1 LNRGNYSIQNLL
13 FAILLCS
20 CVSATAQAPPSTAVP
35 NKPPGLG
42 RGVVT
47 RQPPALGDNI
57 SQLIDRLILAGGMKG
72 KDEFETTEQYDARRN
87 EGKVATAKQ
96 GTLVFVLSP
105 DTFDVTYS
113 ADAQEM
119 TIKMTARQRSLL
131 FDGGGST
138 SGNTFIVRSTLIS
151 KSSYVGTNSFGVKR
165 SIESTVSRDHG
176 VFVAQGSTMTLNEI
190 SNAASFTFSMDIEE
204 ARVSKR
210 FLRVALVGRLAEWRV
225 YSSEDGHS
233 PTVEEPWDSLTKGS
247 YIPFLLEEVRV
258 LDSRTG
264 QVVSN
269 FTPGMK
275 VGN

>member
-1 LNRGNYSIQNLL
+1 MQNVFVAL
-13 FAILLCS
+13 FLCS
-20 CVSATAQAPPSTAVP
+20 YVSAAAQAPQS
-35 NKPPGLG
+35 KPAESLVRNQHPTSG

-47 RQPPALGDNI
+47 RQPPVLGDNI
-57 SQLIDRLILAGGMKG
+57 SQLIDRVILAGGMKG

-87 EGKVATAKQ
+87 EGKAVTAKQ
-96 GTLVFVLSP
+96 GTLVFVLPP
-105 DTFDVTYS
+105 DTFDLTYS

-119 TIKMTARQRSLL
+119 RIKLTARRKFLF

-138 SGNTFIVRSTLIS
+138 SGNTFIIRSTQIS
-151 KSSYVGTNSFGVKR
+151 KSSYVGTNAFGVKM

-176 VFVAQGSTMTLNEI
+176 VFVAQGSTVTLNDT

-210 FLRVALVGRLAEWRV
+210 SLRVALVGKLAEWRV
-225 YSSEDGHS
+225 YSIEDGHS
-233 PTVEEPWDSLTKGS
+233 PTVEEPWDSLTKGL

-269 FTPGMK
+269 FTPDMK
-275 VGN
+275 VGK